1 MANDEL
7 YTPKY
12 IFDALG
18 VIFDLD
24 VCAPQG
30 GPLHTP
36 AIEYFDLT
44 ADGLTADW
52 YGRVWMNPPFSGPK
66 EWVNKWLDH
75 GNGIALLPMGGNGKW
90 LQKLWDSEA
99 GCLLMPP
106 NVPFINTEGEEKKI
120 SYRISLWAI
129 GETNI
134 TALKNSGLGKLR

>member
-18 VIFDLD
+18 VIFELD
-24 VCAPQG
+24 VCAPIG

-36 AIEYFDLT
+36 AIDYYDIDS
-44 ADGLTADW
+44 DGLKADW
-52 YGRVWMNPPFSGPK
+52 YGKVWMNPPFSGPK

-75 GNGIALLPMGGNGKW
+75 QNGICLLPMGGNGNW
-90 LQKLWDSEA
+90 LGKMWDSEA
-99 GCLLMPP
+99 ACLVMPP
-106 NVPFINTEGEEKKI
+106 NVPFINTQGEIKKI

-134 TALKNSGLGKLR
+134 TALKMSNLGRIR